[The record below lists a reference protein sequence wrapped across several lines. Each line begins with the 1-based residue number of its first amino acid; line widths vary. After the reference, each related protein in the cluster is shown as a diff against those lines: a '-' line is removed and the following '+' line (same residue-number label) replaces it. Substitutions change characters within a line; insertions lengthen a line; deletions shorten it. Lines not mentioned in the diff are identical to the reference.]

1 MKNVLN
7 VLDLRIL
14 IRKIKELLMNKYIGD
29 YCNIIFNFVKNNT

>member
-29 YCNIIFNFVKNNT
+29 SCSIIFNFVKNNT